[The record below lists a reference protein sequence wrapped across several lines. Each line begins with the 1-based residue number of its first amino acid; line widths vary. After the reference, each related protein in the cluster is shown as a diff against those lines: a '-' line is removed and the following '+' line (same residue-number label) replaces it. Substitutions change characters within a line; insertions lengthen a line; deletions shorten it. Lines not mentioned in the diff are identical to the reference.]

1 MSTPKTVKELQS
13 FLGMTNYYRKFIQD
27 YAGIAAPLNK
37 LTGHMNRKKIVK
49 NT

>member
-1 MSTPKTVKELQS
+1 
-13 FLGMTNYYRKFIQD
+13 MTNYYRKFIQA

-37 LTGHMNRKKIVK
+37 LTEGHMNEKKIIK